1 MKNLIILI
9 IGLIILITLLIFAS
23 TKFDSTSGE
32 FSSDTYVW
40 NIDENTETSE
50 IESETAIREAKD
62 FYDFTVEDASGNL
75 VKKSDIAGK
84 PMIIHFW
91 ASWCGYCLYELPAL
105 QNIYDVYGDNINFMI
120 VCITD
125 GEYETVESAK
135 SFLSDKGYTLPIY
148 FDVNSEAL
156 HNYQLYDLSS
166 VSRTYLFDINGNYVS
181 KANKMVTEDILEE
194 GVSMILP

>member
-1 MKNLIILI
+1 MKNLIVLVV
-9 IGLIILITLLIFAS
+9 GLILLATLLIIAS
-23 TKFDSTSGE
+23 TKFDNTPGE
-32 FSSDTYVW
+32 FSTDTYLP
-40 NIDENTETSE
+40 NTDENTK
-50 IESETAIREAKD
+50 ESETESETEGKEITD
-62 FYDFTVEDASGNL
+62 IYDFTVEDMSGNSI
-75 VKKSDIAGK
+75 KKSEITGK
-84 PMIIHFW
+84 PMIVHFW

-105 QNIYDVYGDNINFMI
+105 QNIYDIYGDNISFMI

-135 SFLSDKGYTLPIY
+135 SFLSDKGYTFPVY

-156 HNYQLYDLSS
+156 HNYQLYDLSN

-181 KANKMVTEDILEE
+181 KANKMVTEGILEE

>member
-1 MKNLIILI
+1 MKNLIILV

-23 TKFDSTSGE
+23 TKFDSTSDE
-32 FSSDTYVW
+32 FFSDTYVW

-50 IESETAIREAKD
+50 IESETAIGEAKD
-62 FYDFTVEDASGNL
+62 FYDFTVEDTSGNL

-105 QNIYDVYGDNINFMI
+105 QNIYDIYGDNINFMI

>member
-1 MKNLIILI
+1 MKNLIILV

-50 IESETAIREAKD
+50 IESETAIGEAKD
-62 FYDFTVEDASGNL
+62 FYDFTVEDTSGNL

-91 ASWCGYCLYELPAL
+91 ASWCGPCKMLSPIVDQIAEEHDEIKVGKINVDDQPDLAQQFRVMSIPTLVVMKNGEVAATSVGL
-105 QNIYDVYGDNINFMI
+105 QPKQAI
-120 VCITD
+120 
-125 GEYETVESAK
+125 
-135 SFLSDKGYTLPIY
+135 L
-148 FDVNSEAL
+148 
-156 HNYQLYDLSS
+156 DL
-166 VSRTYLFDINGNYVS
+166 V
-181 KANKMVTEDILEE
+181 K
-194 GVSMILP
+194 